1 MPHVGGAVSDINML
15 SVRRRTGDVEGEEIR
30 SVVKYYH
37 SPQEGDPDVAQA
49 GGEGGSRCTQ
59 RAPVGACQW
68 GARLGALQGDGGWLQ
83 ATLPTNTVTRLR
95 TRDDKPLACLSAPK
109 VE

>member
-37 SPQEGDPDVAQA
+37 SPQEGDLDAAEA
-49 GGEGGSRCTQ
+49 GGEGGSRRAQ

-68 GARLGALQGDGGWLQ
+68 GGGATGGSSGRPRFASGNSPDEHRDQ
-83 ATLPTNTVTRLR
+83 VKNT
-95 TRDDKPLACLSAPK
+95 
-109 VE
+109 